1 MRRRR
6 RVGRRS
12 SFAAL
17 IVAALFAWWQQHS
30 NQSSA
35 SREPARQ
42 PAAAS
47 EGHAED
53 GDFDYYLL
61 SLSWSPHHCATEG
74 RDDPEQC
81 GTQRRYSFIVHGLW
95 PQRERGYPQECAGDR
110 RVSATTIDSLR
121 DIMPSAGLIRHEWN
135 KHGSCSGM
143 EEQRYFQTVR
153 AAYQNITIP
162 PTFSGDAVRVQTS
175 AEAIRRDFLAVNRSL
190 GEDEFALRCDGQY
203 LAEVRVCMD
212 KTLQPRRCGTDVRSN
227 CRTKGVV
234 VRPIR

>member
-1 MRRRR
+1 VRRRR

-12 SFAAL
+12 SVAAL
-17 IVAALFAWWQQHS
+17 IVAALFAWWQQRG
-30 NQSSA
+30 NQSSTPLDP
-35 SREPARQ
+35 SQR
-42 PAAAS
+42 PAAAVES
-47 EGHAED
+47 VAGEGN
-53 GDFDYYLL
+53 FDYYLL

-95 PQRERGYPQECAGDR
+95 PQHERGYPQECTGDR
-110 RVSATTIDSLR
+110 RVSAATVDSMR

-143 EEQRYFQTVR
+143 DERAYFQTVR
-153 AAYQNITIP
+153 AAYRNIAIP
-162 PTFSGDAVRVQTS
+162 PTFSGDSVRVQTS
-175 AEAIRRDFLAVNRSL
+175 PEAIRRDFVAVNSAL
-190 GEDEFALRCDGQY
+190 SEDEFALRCDGQY

-212 KTLQPRRCGTDVRSN
+212 KALQPRRCGTDVRSN